1 MEVYFDIK
9 DVDSSLLDKP
19 VITLGTFDG
28 VHLGHQA
35 IIRRLVTKAREEG
48 KKSVLVTYEPHPQT
62 VVAPES
68 APGILTTLEEKV
80 FLLRKSDL
88 DLTLVVKFDQNLA
101 RYEARPFVEEIL
113 IRKLNVG
120 HLIIGYDHA
129 FGKNRAGRAELLEQ
143 AKKTYGFGL
152 EIISPVKNNRR
163 PIKSSRIRQE
173 LKKGNF
179 YKAVKMLGHSFPIW
193 GTKVQGKGLGAKMG
207 YPTINLEVP
216 PGKLLP
222 PDGVYAAKA
231 EIDGEIRPGMMYKG
245 RKPTLAG
252 ESPSLE
258 MHLFDFEPSA
268 KAEMIRLFAEKWIRG
283 DKKFDSI
290 EELKKQIKNDE
301 EIIRDHFS
309 EKGG

>member
-9 DVDSSLLDKP
+9 DVDSSVLNKP

-35 IIRRLVTKAREEG
+35 IIGRLVTKAREKG
-48 KKSVLVTYEPHPQT
+48 KKSLLVTYEPHPQS

-68 APGILTTLEEKV
+68 APGILTTLEEKI
-80 FLLRKSDL
+80 FFLRKLDL
-88 DLTLVVKFDQNLA
+88 DLTLVVNFDQDLA

-120 HLIIGYDHA
+120 DLIIGYDHA
-129 FGKNRAGRAELLEQ
+129 FGKNRAGRAELLEE
-143 AKKTYGFGL
+143 AKKTHGFGL
-152 EIISPVKNNRR
+152 EIISPVKNNHR

-173 LKKGNF
+173 LKDGNF
-179 YKAVKMLGHSFPIW
+179 HKAVKMLGHSFAIW
-193 GTKVQGKGLGAKMG
+193 GTKVRGKGLGAKMG
-207 YPTINLEVP
+207 YPTINLEVS

-222 PDGVYAAKA
+222 PDGVYATEA
-231 EIDGEIRPGMMYKG
+231 EIDGEIRAGMMYKG

-268 KAEMIRLFAEKWIRG
+268 KAERIRLFAEKWIRG
-283 DKKFDSI
+283 DMKFDSI
-290 EELKKQIKNDE
+290 EGLKRQIKDDE
-301 EIIRDHFS
+301 EIIRDYFS
-309 EKGG
+309 KEGG